1 MIAAQV
7 KVVDSST
14 ITRLD
19 HPCGSLR
26 IAHFY
31 PWVYLTSGIER
42 TMLEICRRSR
52 HRHTIFTNHFEPK
65 DTYPEFRD
73 LEIITLSHVPVERS
87 LGSVLKAAVVIGL
100 QKVDFSPYDILLVHC
115 EGLGDLILS
124 RQPPIPAVC
133 ICYTPLR
140 PVFDSQYRQRALER
154 YTGGSRLL
162 FRVFSAGFRRLDQRM
177 WSRYRHVFFNS
188 QESRMRADQGGLL
201 RGLEGRHEILHP
213 GIDWDSCPPTGRY
226 DCYFLVPGRIMW
238 TKGIETAIK
247 AFMKFTS
254 MLPAHG
260 RFRLIIA
267 GAVDKKSQPYL
278 ARLREEAKGRHD
290 VEFVVSPTDQILHRL
305 YADCYAV
312 LFPAFN
318 EDWGLAPL
326 EANGFGK
333 PVIASNRGGPT
344 ESQVDGETGFLV
356 PAEPEPF
363 ARAMAVL
370 AADEPLARAMGRAGR
385 ERARRY
391 DWSHF
396 VSRIDDVVGEVAKGH
411 AAPPQ
416 AREVEAAAA

>member
-1 MIAAQV
+1 
-7 KVVDSST
+7 
-14 ITRLD
+14 
-19 HPCGSLR
+19 
-26 IAHFY
+26 
-31 PWVYLTSGIER
+31 
-42 TMLEICRRSR
+42 
-52 HRHTIFTNHFEPK
+52 
-65 DTYPEFRD
+65 
-73 LEIITLSHVPVERS
+73 
-87 LGSVLKAAVVIGL
+87 
-100 QKVDFSPYDILLVHC
+100 
-115 EGLGDLILS
+115 
-124 RQPPIPAVC
+124 
-133 ICYTPLR
+133 
-140 PVFDSQYRQRALER
+140 
-154 YTGGSRLL
+154 
-162 FRVFSAGFRRLDQRM
+162 
-177 WSRYRHVFFNS
+177 
-188 QESRMRADQGGLL
+188 
-201 RGLEGRHEILHP
+201 
-213 GIDWDSCPPTGRY
+213 
-226 DCYFLVPGRIMW
+226 MW
-238 TKGIETAIK
+238 TKGIETVMKLI
-247 AFMKFTS
+247 MKFTS